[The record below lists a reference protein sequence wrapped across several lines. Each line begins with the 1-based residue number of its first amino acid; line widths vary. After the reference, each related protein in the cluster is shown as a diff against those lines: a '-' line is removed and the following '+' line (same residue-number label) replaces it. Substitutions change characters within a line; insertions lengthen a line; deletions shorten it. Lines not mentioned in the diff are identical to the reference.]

1 MEPVG
6 GAVRDG
12 GSAPPLFELRDV
24 SKSFPGVQALDG
36 VSLEIRAGEV
46 HVLLGEN
53 GAGKSS
59 LMKVLCGA
67 YQADKGEFFYRG
79 ERVEIRSPADAR
91 AIGIARSE

>member
-1 MEPVG
+1 MAVAEAFAQMAQNAG
-6 GAVRDG
+6 GTV
-12 GSAPPLFELRDV
+12 PLFELRDI

-59 LMKVLCGA
+59 LM
-67 YQADKGEFFYRG
+67 
-79 ERVEIRSPADAR
+79 
-91 AIGIARSE
+91 